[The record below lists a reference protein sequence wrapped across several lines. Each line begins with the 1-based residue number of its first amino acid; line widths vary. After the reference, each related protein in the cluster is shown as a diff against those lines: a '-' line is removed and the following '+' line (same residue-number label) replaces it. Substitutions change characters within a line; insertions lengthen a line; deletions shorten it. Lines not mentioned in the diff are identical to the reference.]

1 MGLFNM
7 FQRQEK
13 KRSIGVCIPSH
24 EQNKIELEI
33 TKAQEKVVISEKVK
47 DVENSAIEVNGYYE
61 VMDTAMLS
69 GRVLKGR
76 IDKKKKALLNDKEYK
91 IVEIQKAHKRVDFL
105 EEGDQGA
112 VFLKGK
118 GLLVKT
124 GQIIE
129 LK

>member
-7 FQRQEK
+7 LQKQEK
-13 KRSIGVCIPSH
+13 KRSIGVCIPLH
-24 EQNKIELEI
+24 EQNKIELELS
-33 TKAQEKVVISEKVK
+33 KAQEKVVIDKKIK

-61 VMDTAMLS
+61 VMGTAMLS

-76 IDKKKKALLNDKEYK
+76 INKKQKAMLNDKEYK
-91 IVEIQKAHKRVDFL
+91 IAEIQKAHRKVDFL
-105 EEGDQGA
+105 EEGDNGA

-118 GLLVKT
+118 GLLVQT

>member
-7 FQRQEK
+7 IQRQEK
-13 KRSIGVCIPSH
+13 KRSLGVCIPLH
-24 EQNKIELEI
+24 EKNKIELEVA
-33 TKAQEKVVISEKVK
+33 KAQEKVVINEKVR

-61 VMDTAMLS
+61 VMGTAMLS
-69 GRVLKGR
+69 GRVLKGKVNR
-76 IDKKKKALLNDKEYK
+76 KQKALLNDKEYK
-91 IVEIQKAHKRVDFL
+91 IAEIQKAHKKVDFL

-118 GLLVKT
+118 GLLVQT
-124 GQIIE
+124 GQVIE